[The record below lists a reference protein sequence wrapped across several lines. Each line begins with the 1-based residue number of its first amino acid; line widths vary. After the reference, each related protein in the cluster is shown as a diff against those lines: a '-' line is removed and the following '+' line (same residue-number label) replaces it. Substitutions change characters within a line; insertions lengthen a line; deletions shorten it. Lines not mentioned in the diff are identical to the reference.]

1 MKIFLLTPKKN
12 VVLFQFPLNILKM
25 KEVCFISMY
34 INFNDANAINMFG
47 RSLYP
52 RGRTMLSIGGHSP
65 LQIF

>member
-34 INFNDANAINMFG
+34 IDFNDVNAINMSGEKFVSQG
-47 RSLYP
+47 QNYA
-52 RGRTMLSIGGHSP
+52 
-65 LQIF
+65 

>member
-34 INFNDANAINMFG
+34 IDFNDVNAINMSG

-52 RGRTMLSIGGHSP
+52 RGGTTLNVGGHSA